1 MERGLLLALL
11 LTAVAGG
18 SLLAVTRP
26 GQFRI
31 GQDGTP
37 HAGSGMTYRGSY
49 RAGRWW
55 PARPRQDW
63 SRFQGRGPDGA
74 K

>member
-18 SLLAVTRP
+18 TLLAVVRP

-37 HAGSGMTYRGSY
+37 RAGSGMVYRGST
-49 RAGRWW
+49 RAGRWR
-55 PARPRQDW
+55 PARERQDW
-63 SRFQGRGPDGA
+63 SRFQGRGPGGA